1 MAALTFTQSGNAYIA
16 TATATADFN
25 IHLEREASGSLSI
38 EMSHLQNGKFA
49 PIPDIPQWGSFDR
62 SFHDV
67 VYPIYLRIISRS
79 APIADKCVITEA
91 E

>member
-1 MAALTFTQSGNAYIA
+1 MAQLTFIQSGNAYIA

-25 IHLEREASGSLSI
+25 IHLEREASGGLSI
-38 EMSHLQNGKFA
+38 EMSHLQNGDFTQ
-49 PIPDIPQWGSFDR
+49 IPDIPQWGTFDR

-67 VYPIYLRIISRS
+67 VYPIYLRIISCS
-79 APIADKCVITEA
+79 APITNKCIIKEA